1 MLSILIPTIP
11 SREKRFKNLVAELD
25 RQACTLAKD
34 HPTLGFVELR
44 FEDGEPFLNGGMS
57 IGKKRQE
64 LVKYAGCKYLCFLD
78 DDDDVAPNYIETL
91 VRLCQQDKDVCTF
104 RSIAK
109 LDNYW
114 TVIDMRLSYP
124 ENEQAN
130 PDYIVHRRPWHINA
144 IRSEIAKLYTF
155 NDTNYSEDSDWMAN
169 VLLDCKTEAHTD
181 AVIHQYN
188 HSSKTSEADKITNY
202 VQSK

>member
-1 MLSILIPTIP
+1 MLSILIPTLPDRHSI
-11 SREKRFKNLVAELD
+11 FIELYGKLW
-25 RQACTLAKD
+25 RQMYHMHDNHA
-34 HPTLGFVELR
+34 TLGEIEWISDNSKSFL
-44 FEDGEPFLNGGMS
+44 DGGLS
-57 IGKKRQE
+57 IGKKRE
-64 LVKYAGCKYLCFLD
+64 ALVQRAQGKYLCFLD
-78 DDDDVAPNYIETL
+78 DDEDIAPNYVETL

-104 RSIAK
+104 RSMAK

-124 ENEQAN
+124 ENEEAN

-144 IRSEIAKLYTF
+144 IRSEIAKMYSF
-155 NDTNYSEDSDWMAN
+155 PDTNYSEDSDWMTN

-188 HSSKTSEADKITNY
+188 HSSKVSEADKIINAGY
-202 VQSK
+202 K